1 MLTEDYEVPINA
13 VNSVSPGVVKGLL
26 PIEPT
31 PSFVK
36 PEASFIHRLVTT
48 LLPNIYQTRM
58 NFLSLKVA
66 EINGQRAEND
76 YGDYLQ
82 YPNAEIEALARS
94 IVEPS
99 DTNDEKAYKILRWVQ
114 DNIAYKS
121 DVEGY
126 GISELWVFPTVVVKK
141 GYGDCEDGAFLIHSL
156 MLNAGVPWD
165 RVRTYGGI
173 VVVGV
178 GASTGGHGW
187 TAYKREIDDEW
198 VVLDWSYYPGEEPI
212 SGRVP
217 MRNDLR
223 YIDDYFY
230 VNLVETVDSPLAN
243 NVRFPP
249 ALAEY
254 GKRLSF
260 SYAKGQRVDTCV

>member
-1 MLTEDYEVPINA
+1 MPMNA
-13 VNSVSPGVVKGLL
+13 VNSVSPSVVKELL
-26 PIEPT
+26 PIAPT

-36 PEASFIHRLVTT
+36 PEASFIHRLVTA
-48 LLPNIYQTRM
+48 LLPNIYQIRM

-82 YPNAEIEALARS
+82 YPNAEIEAMARS
-94 IVEPS
+94 IVKAS

-121 DVEGY
+121 DVEAY
-126 GISELWVFPTVVVKK
+126 GISELWIFPTVVVNK

-156 MLNAGVPWD
+156 MLNAGIPWD

-198 VVLDWSYYPGEEPI
+198 VVLDWSYYPSEEPI
-212 SGRVP
+212 SERVP

>member
-1 MLTEDYEVPINA
+1 LPINA
-13 VNSVSPGVVKGLL
+13 VSNVSPSVVRELL
-26 PIEPT
+26 PSVTI

-36 PEASFIHRLVTT
+36 PKESIVHPLVNALLPTIHR
-48 LLPNIYQTRM
+48 IKM

-66 EINGQRAEND
+66 ELNGQRVEND

-82 YPNAEIEALARS
+82 YPNAEIEALAWS

-114 DNIAYKS
+114 DNIEYKS
-121 DVEGY
+121 DIEGY
-126 GISELWVFPTVVVKK
+126 GTSELWVFPTVTAKR

-156 MLNAGVPWD
+156 MLNADIPWN

-173 VVVGV
+173 VIAGV
-178 GASTGGHGW
+178 GGSTGGHGW

-198 VVLDWSYYPGEEPI
+198 VVLDWSYYPNEAPI
-212 SGRVP
+212 SERIP
-217 MRNDLR
+217 MKNDLR

-230 VNLVETVDSPLAN
+230 VNLVETVDSPIGN

-249 ALAEY
+249 ALAKY
-254 GKRLSF
+254 GNKLSF
-260 SYAKGQRVDTCV
+260 SYVKGQRVDTSV